1 MGTTMAETHVR
12 SADGTS
18 IAYWSSGEGPPLVLV
33 HGGTA
38 DHTRWRTVLPV
49 LEQQATVY
57 AMDRRGRGG
66 SGGSGGSGEGGDYS
80 IEREFD
86 DVAAVVNDIAGRT
99 GGPVD
104 LFGHSFGAVCALG
117 GARQAADRVRRLVLY
132 EPPIGPTAATVADEV
147 VTRLEE
153 LLAHGRREELL
164 VTFFREEV
172 RMPPEEIELLR
183 GLPAW
188 QARLAAAH
196 TLPRELRAVISFDP
210 SDDWFAGVTAPTLLL
225 LGGDSP
231 KPVVEA
237 TRMVHRAL
245 PDARIE
251 DLPGQ
256 QHVAM
261 DTAPELVTQLVQDFL
276 AGAGKTP

>member
-18 IAYWSSGEGPPLVLV
+18 IAYWRSGEGPPLVLV

-38 DHTRWRTVLPV
+38 DHTRWRTVLPT
-49 LEQQATVY
+49 LEQHATVC

-66 SGGSGGSGEGGDYS
+66 SGDRGDYT

-86 DVAAVVNDIAGRT
+86 DVAAVVNDVAGRT

-117 GARQAADRVRRLVLY
+117 GARQAADQVRRLALY
-132 EPPIGPTAATVADEV
+132 EPPIGPTAATVADDV
-147 VTRLEE
+147 VARLEE
-153 LLAHGRREELL
+153 LLAHGQREELL

-172 RMPPEEIELLR
+172 RMPPEEIEVLR

-210 SDDWFAGVTAPTLLL
+210 SGDWFAGVTAPTLLL

-231 KPVVEA
+231 QPVAEA
-237 TRMVHRAL
+237 TRMVQRAL

-251 DLPGQ
+251 EMPGQ

-276 AGAGKTP
+276 TGAGQTP